1 MFRNTDISIS
11 DSALPNRSVDMTSSL
26 HKKGNY
32 MFQTTFIQGINQ
44 PKILAEAEAYPTLKG
59 KVVVISG
66 ATSGIGFQAALRFAE
81 QGCFVIGIGR
91 NEAKCRHAESRI
103 RTAKSGAAIHY
114 VLADLSLQEQIRCAT
129 DEISDILAHHNL
141 DHVDVLINNAGTYGA
156 KLTYTEEGYE
166 RTLAVNHLAPFL
178 LTHELLPLLKQSA
191 DGHVLTVSSSSH
203 YKTWLSVQRLNK
215 PLLFNGLWAYK
226 TTKLCNVLFTE
237 AFNQHYGDSG
247 VRAYAVDPGLVNTN
261 IGFKGTGWLSSF
273 VWRFRQHQGSSPD
286 VPVQT
291 MLRLA
296 RMENQYNTG
305 THYWKDCKP
314 KTPSIIARSGKLAE
328 ELWQASKRWCGI
340 E

>member
-1 MFRNTDISIS
+1 
-11 DSALPNRSVDMTSSL
+11 
-26 HKKGNY
+26 
-32 MFQTTFIQGINQ
+32 MFQTSFIQGVAQ
-44 PKILAEAEAYPTLKG
+44 QEILIESEASPALQG
-59 KVVVISG
+59 KVIVISG

-91 NEAKCRHAESRI
+91 SETRCQQAETRI
-103 RTAKSGAAIHY
+103 RAAKPEAAIYY
-114 VLADLSLQEQIRCAT
+114 VLADLSQQKQIRRAA
-129 DEISDILAHHNL
+129 DEIRHRLAMHGLH
-141 DHVDVLINNAGTYGA
+141 HVDILINNAGTYGA

-178 LTHELLPLLKQSA
+178 LTHELLPLLKASA

-203 YKTWLSVQRLNK
+203 YKTWLSVKRLNK

-226 TTKLCNVLFTE
+226 TTKLCNVLFTQ
-237 AFNQHYGDSG
+237 AFNQHFADSG

-296 RMENQYNTG
+296 CMENQYNTS
-305 THYWKDCKP
+305 THYWKDSKP
-314 KTPSIIARSGKLAE
+314 KIPSITARNEKLAE
-328 ELWQASKRWCGI
+328 ELWQASKRWCTI